1 MSCYSRVFIYFIPS
15 FVVYAQSV
23 DSLLHSNILRPSFWR
38 EEYQHNDRKIRLL
51 LLLGPLFLT
60 RPRALWAKQRER
72 NKFRQQQQQLSSIRW
87 ISSRDASRT
96 TTNCLPL
103 QMNFNWGGIR
113 ISPLSSLE
121 ERSSGRGP
129 IYNHQT
135 KRAMCHTLICTLPFE
150 RTSSFFL
157 FYLVFSRTMNR

>member
-1 MSCYSRVFIYFIPS
+1 MPNRSIHYSIQIYCGHPFG
-15 FVVYAQSV
+15 VK
-23 DSLLHSNILRPSFWR
+23 NINITIERSGCCWGLF
-38 EEYQHNDRKIRLL
+38 
-51 LLLGPLFLT
+51 FLT

-157 FYLVFSRTMNR
+157 FHLVFSRTMNR